1 MKNTL
6 IVNTSGNT
14 LSNQNDGTNRLIIN
28 DVTIPESDWIGSGNY
43 TYGNI
48 TIAKAKSNSG
58 NWMLIK
64 EADDEYYFDR
74 VFPEIS
80 QNMLCYKSGDVVS
93 STLYAAG
100 YVTNSKQNIRFV
112 IPLIKPILNSSL
124 DGFGTIRFTKFDL
137 TLRQNDVYP
146 FGSGSAASNAL
157 NYIESATISESGIRI
172 ALTNTWNNS
181 SSMINNDAIG
191 IYLVYT
197 FEVLDS

>member
-100 YVTNSKQNIRFV
+100 YVTKIKHNIRLV
-112 IPLIKPILNSSL
+112 IQLIKPIFNRSH
-124 DGFGTIRFTKFDL
+124 DGF
-137 TLRQNDVYP
+137 
-146 FGSGSAASNAL
+146 
-157 NYIESATISESGIRI
+157 
-172 ALTNTWNNS
+172 
-181 SSMINNDAIG
+181 
-191 IYLVYT
+191 
-197 FEVLDS
+197 